1 MDDMNKN
8 NSDDF
13 EFKEYSK
20 TNNNKQAKDPQY
32 EGFEAYHDENSQN
45 NVVPEFIETSQDS
58 TQNNFSQET
67 SRLNSFTKSLIDED
81 NEEDNIED
89 EIQKK
94 KRIRNKNRRL
104 EEEEKRKKSLIST
117 ISIFV
122 ILLIIIMGS
131 YTTIINTLPD
141 NLMKQGKKYL
151 EIQNYDK
158 ALAMFKRVT
167 DKDPFNDE
175 AAYYQVLALSK
186 MPVNNETQKALY
198 EISQMEGCDKGSNYA
213 DAILINMKK
222 QIDKQVGSNYAGN
235 ALYNDILFRWNN
247 NEPITYFVN
256 NLNGSSI
263 EYINTIKKAFSIWS
277 SASNGQIIFKETT
290 NSNADIVISFVDKV
304 GQKEDDGKIGD
315 VIPVIQNRK
324 LNKVNINLNTRSMQ
338 GTYYPVDKFK
348 TVAAHEIG
356 HALGIWGHSYNPND
370 IMYET
375 GDYITKVPTN
385 KGLSKRDVNTL
396 NLVYNMVPDVINK
409 PLSPLTIKNLF
420 YHYVITSIPG
430 EDFEIETQRK
440 LSQLKH
446 SNDIVEWVDLGIKYG
461 EAGQYVRSNTIF
473 TSVLSMTVN
482 DKANQFVVL
491 YNLANNYY
499 KMKDYKVS
507 RKFLTLAT
515 RYRSDMDTQILDAFL
530 DVKMDRKNIA
540 QIKLMELNDKYPD
553 NIEVAL
559 KLSEVYRSDKN
570 KDKAKEVIE
579 KLIKNNPA
587 AARDL
592 HVEKYQ
598 KYALKK

>member
-198 EISQMEGCDKGSNYA
+198 EISQMEGCDKG
-213 DAILINMKK
+213 LC
-222 QIDKQVGSNYAGN
+222 
-235 ALYNDILFRWNN
+235 
-247 NEPITYFVN
+247 
-256 NLNGSSI
+256 
-263 EYINTIKKAFSIWS
+263 
-277 SASNGQIIFKETT
+277 
-290 NSNADIVISFVDKV
+290 
-304 GQKEDDGKIGD
+304 
-315 VIPVIQNRK
+315 RK
-324 LNKVNINLNTRSMQ
+324 CFI
-338 GTYYPVDKFK
+338 
-348 TVAAHEIG
+348 
-356 HALGIWGHSYNPND
+356 
-370 IMYET
+370 
-375 GDYITKVPTN
+375 
-385 KGLSKRDVNTL
+385 
-396 NLVYNMVPDVINK
+396 
-409 PLSPLTIKNLF
+409 
-420 YHYVITSIPG
+420 
-430 EDFEIETQRK
+430 
-440 LSQLKH
+440 
-446 SNDIVEWVDLGIKYG
+446 
-461 EAGQYVRSNTIF
+461 
-473 TSVLSMTVN
+473 
-482 DKANQFVVL
+482 
-491 YNLANNYY
+491 
-499 KMKDYKVS
+499 
-507 RKFLTLAT
+507 
-515 RYRSDMDTQILDAFL
+515 
-530 DVKMDRKNIA
+530 
-540 QIKLMELNDKYPD
+540 
-553 NIEVAL
+553 
-559 KLSEVYRSDKN
+559 
-570 KDKAKEVIE
+570 
-579 KLIKNNPA
+579 
-587 AARDL
+587 
-592 HVEKYQ
+592 
-598 KYALKK
+598 